1 MYNFFNNSFIFIGY
15 KTKNIKKRFAI
26 SIEKNINGKKKFVF
40 SLLENEIEFIENK
53 DTWVTPSLPLI
64 VFILFGYII
73 NILYGDILAYM
84 NNEEKEAFYK
94 FFSNCYFS

>member
-1 MYNFFNNSFIFIGY
+1 MDIKLRIL
-15 KTKNIKKRFAI
+15 KKRFAT

-53 DTWVTPSLPLI
+53 DIWVTPSIPLI

-73 NILYGDILAYM
+73 SILYGDIL
-84 NNEEKEAFYK
+84 KIFFK
-94 FFSNCYFS
+94 FQFLKYE